1 MLSPET
7 EQALAQA
14 LDAVIQ
20 EAGDDPQYASLV
32 QHLTEAQDSLGS
44 AEAAPTD
51 DAAPADAPAA
61 DSPAE
66 HTPTAQDPHGFG
78 AAKDAFI
85 AQRKAAA

>member
-7 EQALAQA
+7 EQALSQA

-32 QHLTEAQDSLGS
+32 QHLTEAQDSLSS
-44 AEAAPTD
+44 APDEPGADTTPT
-51 DAAPADAPAA
+51 DAAPADAPA
-61 DSPAE
+61 E
-66 HTPTAQDPHGFG
+66 HTPTVQDPHGFG